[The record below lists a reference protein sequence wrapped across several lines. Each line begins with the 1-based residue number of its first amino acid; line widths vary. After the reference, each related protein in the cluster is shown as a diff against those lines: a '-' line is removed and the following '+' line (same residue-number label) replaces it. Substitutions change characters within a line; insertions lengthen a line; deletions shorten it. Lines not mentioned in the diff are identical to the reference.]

1 MTDFNKIL
9 EKAKEIEKKMKES
22 QENLKKI
29 EVNGVSGG
37 DAVTVL
43 LNGEGEMT
51 KILLSD
57 EVLKEDK
64 EIIQDLIVAAHND
77 AKNKLKLKTSEEISK
92 ATGGLGVP
100 GFKWP
105 L

>member
-29 EVNGVSGG
+29 EVEGISGG
-37 DAVTVL
+37 DVVKIT

-51 KILLSD
+51 IDDNRFPVKQGDVVCINDGEFHKVHNTSD
-57 EVLKEDK
+57 F
-64 EIIQDLIVAAHND
+64 
-77 AKNKLKLKTSEEISK
+77 
-92 ATGGLGVP
+92 GLYFVCVFDGARRH
-100 GFKWP
+100 
-105 L
+105 